1 MDIMKNS
8 NNFIRSEYAYR
19 WPDSIIPGIAFLI
32 LYVSSTVLSPLN
44 VPDEGRYA
52 SIAFAMLQNKDYISP
67 MLNGVLFM
75 DKPVMY
81 YWLEAVSMHFLGIN
95 ELSIR
100 LPMAVIG
107 VFGLLQTQYTATVF
121 YGRRAGWLAAIILG
135 SSLLYCVSSNY
146 ADMNLEVAIWISS
159 SLLFALLGLHHPSG
173 NKRRLLFY
181 AAYMFAAFAMLT
193 KGLMGFFFPAMVLGL
208 YSLLTRRWRLIR
220 EIYLP
225 GGLVIFIILC
235 APWYIAMQQKHPEF
249 FHYFFIYQQITRFID
264 TGFNS
269 DGPIWFYLPIIFVG
283 MIPWSF
289 FIPKALGFSFQFPW
303 KDTPALYFGIWAASI
318 FIFFSIP
325 DSKPVTYIMPVFPP
339 LAILIARQMD
349 EWMKAKASC
358 MLGYPGALIAGTA
371 GIICLVLSQKQY
383 MPFISSSTEPGVHAW
398 LITSGIMLI
407 VTFILAVI
415 LTVRRSHA
423 GLIVLTVV
431 CLLSTFICLHVLS
444 GKLNVMSTKSL
455 ALSIKNKITPDTR
468 IINYRQYYY
477 DLPLYLKDAR
487 PIIVVDD
494 WTNHE
499 KIMAGDNWRRELFL
513 GMRHTARSCNWII
526 QPDEMSRIL
535 KKHPSYIFVRA
546 SESKF
551 LEQQYQLTEIARK
564 AKVVLMTNTKP
575 SF

>member
-8 NNFIRSEYAYR
+8 NNSIKSKSVYV
-19 WPDSIIPGIAFLI
+19 WPDSIVLGIGFLI
-32 LYVSSTVLSPLN
+32 FYAGTTVLSPLN

-81 YWLEAVSMHFLGIN
+81 YWLEAVSMHFLGIS

-100 LPMAVIG
+100 LPMVITG
-107 VFGLLQTQYTATVF
+107 VFGLLQTQYTAAVL
-121 YGRRAGWLAAIILG
+121 YGRRAGWLAGIILG

-146 ADMNLEVAIWISS
+146 ADMNLEVAVWISS
-159 SLLFALLGLHHPSG
+159 SLLFALLGLQYPPC

-181 AAYMFAAFAMLT
+181 AAYTFAAFAMLT

-208 YSLLTRRWRLIR
+208 YSLLTRKWRLIR

-225 GGLVIFIILC
+225 GGLIIFIILC

-269 DGPIWFYLPIIFVG
+269 DGPIWFYLPIIFLG

-289 FIPKALGFSFQFPW
+289 FIPKALRFSFQFPW
-303 KDTPALYFGIWAASI
+303 KGTPALYLGIWAVSI

-339 LAILIARQMD
+339 LAILISRQVD
-349 EWMKAKASC
+349 EWMKAEASC
-358 MLGYPGALIAGTA
+358 LMGYPAAFIAGIM
-371 GIICLVLSQKQY
+371 GVICLFIGLEHY
-383 MPFISSSTEPGVHAW
+383 APFGTELDVHTW
-398 LITSGIMLI
+398 FLVSGCMLI
-407 VTFILAVI
+407 LTCIFAAVLTF
-415 LTVRRSHA
+415 RRSYS
-423 GLIVLTVV
+423 GLVVLTVV
-431 CLLSTFICLHVLS
+431 CLLSTFICIHVLS
-444 GKLNVMSTKSL
+444 GRLNVMSTKSL
-455 ALSIKNKITPDTR
+455 ALLIKDKITPDTR

-487 PIIVVDD
+487 PVIVVDD
-494 WTNHE
+494 WEKHE
-499 KIMAGDNWRRELFL
+499 KIMAGDNWRRELFV
-513 GMRHTARSCNWII
+513 GMRHTARGCNWLI
-526 QPDEMSRIL
+526 QPDEMVHII
-535 KKHPSYIFVRA
+535 KKYPVYIFVRA

-551 LEQQYQLTEIARK
+551 LEQRYQLTELARK
-564 AKVVLMTNTKP
+564 AKVVLMTNAKTH
-575 SF
+575 F